1 MGEQALTLGMLLFV
15 GGVVVAA
22 IVAMIARRTPVP
34 YTVALVVVG
43 LVGARL
49 LLPDGATIPP
59 DVVLLVLLP
68 GLVFEAAY
76 RIELSQLR
84 RTFGG
89 ILILAAPGVLLTAA
103 VVAIVLN
110 LATGLRLELG
120 FVVGAMV
127 SATDPAAV
135 VATFKRLG
143 APRALETLVD
153 GESLFNDGTG
163 IVVFTIALKAVATGV
178 SPLEAAEGFGVAV
191 VGSLLLGAAGGFLA
205 SRALRY
211 TEDHLVELMISL
223 AAAYGTYLVAD
234 ELALSGVIATV
245 VAGVVLGNYGRRTG
259 MSERAEEA
267 VDIVWEFIAFL
278 STALAFLLVGVA
290 TSVPGLLGA
299 LPWILWAVV
308 AVEVGRAIVVYP
320 VLGGTARLLRG
331 PGRRAVPTSWLH
343 VLFWSGLRGAVAVA
357 MALSLPVDFPQRALV
372 QEITFG
378 VALFTLI
385 VQGSTIERVMRLTRA
400 GEDRLDAH
408 ALPLATVL
416 PETAVGEAAQGTEG
430 AARGHAGASRADGGA
445 GAAEGGAKI
454 AAGAG
459 GAGGAT
465 PADDDGR
472 GRASPGSAPT
482 QS

>member
-1 MGEQALTLGMLLFV
+1 MGEQALSQGMLLFV

-34 YTVALVVVG
+34 YSVALVVVG
-43 LVGARL
+43 LVGARIL
-49 LLPDGATIPP
+49 VPEGTTIPP
-59 DVVLLVLLP
+59 DIVLLVLLP

-76 RIELSQLR
+76 RIELSELR

-89 ILILAAPGVLLTAA
+89 ILILAAPGVLLTAG
-103 VVAIVLN
+103 VVAIVLQ
-110 LATGLRLELG
+110 AAMGLPLQLG

-135 VATFKRLG
+135 VATFKRLD
-143 APRALETLVD
+143 APRALTTLVD

-163 IVVFTIALKAVATGV
+163 IVVFTIALKAVSSGIP
-178 SPLEAAEGFGVAV
+178 PLEAAEGFGIAV
-191 VGSLLLGAAGGFLA
+191 VGSGLLGASAGLVA
-205 SRALRY
+205 SRVLRY

-223 AAAYGTYLVAD
+223 AAAYGTYVVAD
-234 ELALSGVIATV
+234 QLGQSGIIATV

-308 AVEVGRAIVVYP
+308 AVEVGRAVVVYP
-320 VLGGTARLLRG
+320 MLGGAAALLRG
-331 PGRRAVPTSWLH
+331 HGRRAVPTSWLH

-357 MALSLPVDFPQRALV
+357 MALSLPVDFPQRTLV

-378 VALFTLI
+378 VALFTLV
-385 VQGSTIERVMRLTRA
+385 VQGSTIERVLRLTRA
-400 GEDRLDAH
+400 AEDGIDTGS
-408 ALPLATVL
+408 LPLATVL
-416 PETAVGEAAQGTEG
+416 PEAPEEV
-430 AARGHAGASRADGGA
+430 GGA
-445 GAAEGGAKI
+445 EPAE
-454 AAGAG
+454 
-459 GAGGAT
+459 
-465 PADDDGR
+465 
-472 GRASPGSAPT
+472 
-482 QS
+482 

>member
-1 MGEQALTLGMLLFV
+1 VDEQALSLGMLLFV

-22 IVAMIARRTPVP
+22 IVAMIARRTPIP
-34 YTVALVVVG
+34 YSVALVVVG
-43 LVGARL
+43 LVGARIL
-49 LLPDGATIPP
+49 VPEGATIPP

-76 RIELSQLR
+76 RIELSELR

-89 ILILAAPGVLLTAA
+89 ILILAAPGVLLTAGVVA
-103 VVAIVLN
+103 VVLQ
-110 LATGLRLELG
+110 LTMGLPIELG

-143 APRALETLVD
+143 APRALSTLVD

-163 IVVFTIALKAVATGV
+163 IVVFTIGLKAVSTGV
-178 SPLEAAEGFGVAV
+178 SPLEAAEGFGLAV
-191 VGSLLLGAAGGFLA
+191 IGSGLLGAAAGLVA

-223 AAAYGTYLVAD
+223 AAAYGTYVVAD
-234 ELALSGVIATV
+234 RLGLSGIIATV
-245 VAGVVLGNYGRRTG
+245 IAGVVLGNYGRRTG

-290 TSVPGLLGA
+290 TSVPGLLSA

-308 AVEVGRAIVVYP
+308 AVEVGRALVVYP
-320 VLGGTARLLRG
+320 VLGGADRLLRRRG
-331 PGRRAVPTSWLH
+331 HGRRPVPTSWLH

-378 VALFTLI
+378 VALFTLL
-385 VQGSTIERVMRLTRA
+385 VQGSTIDRVMRLTRA
-400 GEDRLDAH
+400 GEDGIDTES
-408 ALPLATVL
+408 LPLSALL
-416 PETAVGEAAQGTEG
+416 PEAPEEVGRVDSTE
-430 AARGHAGASRADGGA
+430 
-445 GAAEGGAKI
+445 
-454 AAGAG
+454 
-459 GAGGAT
+459 
-465 PADDDGR
+465 
-472 GRASPGSAPT
+472 
-482 QS
+482 

>member
-1 MGEQALTLGMLLFV
+1 MGEQALSQGMLLFV

-34 YTVALVVVG
+34 YSVALVVVG
-43 LVGARL
+43 LVGARIL
-49 LLPDGATIPP
+49 VPEGTTIPP
-59 DVVLLVLLP
+59 DIVLLVLLP

-76 RIELSQLR
+76 RIELSELR

-89 ILILAAPGVLLTAA
+89 ILILAAPGVLLTAG
-103 VVAIVLN
+103 VVAIVLQ
-110 LATGLRLELG
+110 AAMGLPLQLG

-135 VATFKRLG
+135 VATFKRLD
-143 APRALETLVD
+143 APRALATLVD

-163 IVVFTIALKAVATGV
+163 IVVFTIALKAVSSGIP
-178 SPLEAAEGFGVAV
+178 PLEAAEGFGIAV
-191 VGSLLLGAAGGFLA
+191 VGSGLLGAAAGLVA
-205 SRALRY
+205 SRVLRY

-234 ELALSGVIATV
+234 QLGLSGIIATV

-308 AVEVGRAIVVYP
+308 AVEVGRAVVVYP
-320 VLGGTARLLRG
+320 MLGGAAALLRG
-331 PGRRAVPTSWLH
+331 QGRRPVPTSWLH

-357 MALSLPVDFPQRALV
+357 MALSLPVDFPQRTLV

-378 VALFTLI
+378 VALFTLV
-385 VQGSTIERVMRLTRA
+385 VQGSTIERVLRLTRA
-400 GEDRLDAH
+400 AEDGIDTGS
-408 ALPLATVL
+408 LPLATVL
-416 PETAVGEAAQGTEG
+416 PEAPEEV
-430 AARGHAGASRADGGA
+430 GGA
-445 GAAEGGAKI
+445 EPAE
-454 AAGAG
+454 
-459 GAGGAT
+459 
-465 PADDDGR
+465 
-472 GRASPGSAPT
+472 
-482 QS
+482 

>member
-1 MGEQALTLGMLLFV
+1 VGEQALSQGMLLFV

-22 IVAMIARRTPVP
+22 IVAMLARRTPIP

-43 LVGARL
+43 LVGGRI

-59 DVVLLVLLP
+59 DIVLLVLLP

-76 RIELSQLR
+76 RMELSELR
-84 RTFGG
+84 RTVGG
-89 ILILAAPGVLLTAA
+89 ILVLAAPGVLFTAA
-103 VVAIVLN
+103 VVAVVLD
-110 LATGLRLELG
+110 LATGLPLELG

-143 APRALETLVD
+143 APPALSTLVD

-163 IVVFTIALKAVATGV
+163 IVVFTIALKAVAAGV
-178 SPLEAAEGFGVAV
+178 SPLEASEGFGVAV
-191 VGSLLLGAAGGFLA
+191 VGSLLLGGAGGLLA

-211 TEDHLVELMISL
+211 TDDHLVELMISL
-223 AAAYGTYLVAD
+223 AAAYGTYLVASQIG
-234 ELALSGVIATV
+234 LSGVIATV

-299 LPWILWAVV
+299 LPWILWAIL
-308 AVEVGRAIVVYP
+308 AVEIGRAVVVYP
-320 VLGGTARLLRG
+320 VLGGAARLLRG
-331 PGRRAVPTSWLH
+331 RGRRPVPTSWLH

-357 MALSLPVDFPQRALV
+357 MALSLPIDFPQRVLV
-372 QEITFG
+372 QDIVFG

-385 VQGSTIERVMRLTRA
+385 VQGSTIEWVMQRTGA
-400 GEDRLDAH
+400 GEEV
-408 ALPLATVL
+408 P
-416 PETAVGEAAQGTEG
+416 AAGPSP
-430 AARGHAGASRADGGA
+430 AAA
-445 GAAEGGAKI
+445 AAEG
-454 AAGAG
+454 
-459 GAGGAT
+459 
-465 PADDDGR
+465 
-472 GRASPGSAPT
+472 
-482 QS
+482 